1 MIFNFKY
8 FCLNEA
14 RKDKKFLIET
24 LDDLLTKKVSVE
36 MKTGL
41 SQKDIYSTAA
51 IIQYFKDQGLT
62 SQNAT
67 DALNAFQNDKELKKD
82 LKSITIRDSKLKANY
97 PYFYKKLSDAEANK
111 IKEKIEKSSK
121 EMSEVKKSTE
131 DKKSTSAKTTKRNT
145 TKK

>member
-8 FCLNEA
+8 LCLNEA
-14 RKDKKFLIET
+14 RKDKKFLIDT

-36 MKTGL
+36 MKNGL

-67 DALNAFQNDKELKKD
+67 DALNSFQNDKELKKD
-82 LKSITIRDSKLKANY
+82 LKSISIRDSKLKANY
-97 PYFYKKLSDAEANK
+97 PYFYKKLSDTEANK
-111 IKEKIEKSSK
+111 IKEKIEKSLK
-121 EMSEVKKSTE
+121 ETPESGVK
-131 DKKSTSAKTTKRNT
+131 KTTKRST
-145 TKK
+145 TKKIK

>member
-1 MIFNFKY
+1 
-8 FCLNEA
+8 
-14 RKDKKFLIET
+14 
-24 LDDLLTKKVSVE
+24 
-36 MKTGL
+36 MKSGL

-82 LKSITIRDSKLKANY
+82 LKSISIRDTKLKANY
-97 PYFYKKLSDAEANK
+97 PYFYKKLSDTEANK
-111 IKEKIEKSSK
+111 IKEKIEKSLK
-121 EMSEVKKSTE
+121 ETTESGVK
-131 DKKSTSAKTTKRNT
+131 KTTKRST

>member
-14 RKDKKFLIET
+14 RKDKKFLIDT

-36 MKTGL
+36 MKSGL

-82 LKSITIRDSKLKANY
+82 LKSISIRDTKLKANY
-97 PYFYKKLSDAEANK
+97 PYFYKKLSDTEANK
-111 IKEKIEKSSK
+111 IKEKIEKSLK
-121 EMSEVKKSTE
+121 ETTESGVK
-131 DKKSTSAKTTKRNT
+131 KTTKRST

>member
-14 RKDKKFLIET
+14 RKDKKFLIDT

-36 MKTGL
+36 MKNGL
-41 SQKDIYSTAA
+41 SQKDIYSTSA

-67 DALNAFQNDKELKKD
+67 DALNAFQNDKDLKKD
-82 LKSITIRDSKLKANY
+82 LKSITIRDAKLKANY

-121 EMSEVKKSTE
+121 EMPEVKKSTE
-131 DKKSTSAKTTKRNT
+131 AKKSTSAKTTKRNT